1 MFSPRPPRWSQRA
14 CARSWRIRRPWK
26 AGSLS
31 WLQRPGF
38 DMFRLKVGALW
49 APWNPRVYHW
59 LIIILLVN
67 MAILGGKL
75 AVSRC
80 GKIIWKV
87 LRRCKEYPLCATAI
101 SLKYTELYRII
112 FCVDDKSI
120 DYLIIQFWTASGK
133 PHSCHAFALC
143 MVKDCAEAVDAR
155 PNPDMKTQSVYSFGR
170 PSARSRMAD
179 ASGSVRWSSYVMA
192 QSCSL
197 Y

>member
-31 WLQRPGF
+31 WLQRHGF

-49 APWNPRVYHW
+49 APWNPGVYHW

-67 MAILGGKL
+67 MAILGGGTRSFEMWEDHMEGIEKMQGI
-75 AVSRC
+75 S
-80 GKIIWKV
+80 
-87 LRRCKEYPLCATAI
+87 PLCHCNI
-101 SLKYTELYRII
+101 VKIYRII
-112 FCVDDKSI
+112 FCVDDKV
-120 DYLIIQFWTASGK
+120 LITESSSFELQVENHIHDM
-133 PHSCHAFALC
+133 PFALC

-179 ASGSVRWSSYVMA
+179 ASGSVCYEALM
-192 QSCSL
+192 
-197 Y
+197 

>member
-1 MFSPRPPRWSQRA
+1 MLYIYCIVIQSAQKSLIIRIIIINHIIMMINHHFPHSTCHMFSPRPPRWSQRA

-101 SLKYTELYRII
+101 SLKYTEL
-112 FCVDDKSI
+112 F
-120 DYLIIQFWTASGK
+120 
-133 PHSCHAFALC
+133 
-143 MVKDCAEAVDAR
+143 
-155 PNPDMKTQSVYSFGR
+155 SV
-170 PSARSRMAD
+170 
-179 ASGSVRWSSYVMA
+179 
-192 QSCSL
+192 
-197 Y
+197 